1 VSGKLHANSLIM
13 YDHQTDSLWSHLV
26 GAAVSGPMKGQ
37 KLDFLE
43 SMLTEWQAWKRLH
56 PNTKVLSSGR
66 SGFLASLRDPYEPY
80 YRSTDTGII
89 PPRVL
94 DKRIYPKE
102 YVLGLVINEKA
113 KAYPFSVLS
122 RQPVLNDNFQ
132 GIPLLIVFDSESATG
147 VIFKRRLEGKD
158 LIFKKT
164 TGSDKTGLFLAD
176 DATKSIWDGLSGRGV
191 QGPLKSKKLEPL
203 PMTPS
208 FWFGWVDHYPNT
220 ELIALS
226 K

>member
-1 VSGKLHANSLIM
+1 M
-13 YDHQTDSLWSHLV
+13 
-26 GAAVSGPMKGQ
+26 
-37 KLDFLE
+37 
-43 SMLTEWQAWKRLH
+43 
-56 PNTKVLSSGR
+56 
-66 SGFLASLRDPYEPY
+66 
-80 YRSTDTGII
+80 
-89 PPRVL
+89 
-94 DKRIYPKE
+94 
-102 YVLGLVINEKA
+102 LGLVINEKA

-147 VIFKRRLEGKD
+147 VIFKRRLEGRD
-158 LIFKKT
+158 LLFKRT

-176 DATKSIWDGLSGRGV
+176 DATKSIWDGLSGTGV
-191 QGPLKSKKLEPL
+191 QGPLKSKKLAPL

-220 ELIALS
+220 ELFALS